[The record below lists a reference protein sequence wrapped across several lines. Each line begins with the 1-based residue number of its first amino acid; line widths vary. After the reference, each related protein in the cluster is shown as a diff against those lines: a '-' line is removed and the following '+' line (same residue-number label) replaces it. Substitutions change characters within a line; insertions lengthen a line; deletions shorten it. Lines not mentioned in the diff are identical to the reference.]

1 MSFCLYNKKN
11 ITRRLED
18 MNFIFSWQKTMSAAL
33 AADNL
38 FSSEKVCRKIYQI
51 LVKRKTSSPVK
62 SQRKRASWRYF
73 FKCTNWET
81 TYQLPFLCTTETK
94 LQVFQFK
101 FLHRKVVTNDFLL
114 KIGKKETDSCSFFT
128 GSPET
133 LTHLFWDCRS
143 TQTFWNNLSQWNSE
157 NRDLTNLNITLFS
170 LALCL
175 GLIDNISSLLLHYF
189 LLIARHYIY
198 SRKLRNTIPMV
209 QVYTQLVID
218 SMEIE
223 KHIALIALTIIS

>member
-1 MSFCLYNKKN
+1 MAKNNVSCTSRWQPVLFRESLQNDLSDFGQKKDFL
-11 ITRRLED
+11 T
-18 MNFIFSWQKTMSAAL
+18 
-33 AADNL
+33 
-38 FSSEKVCRKIYQI
+38 SEKPKKV
-51 LVKRKTSSPVK
+51 
-62 SQRKRASWRYF
+62 ASWRYF

-94 LQVFQFK
+94 VKVFQFK

-175 GLIDNISSLLLHYF
+175 GLIENISSLLLHYF

-223 KHIALIALTIIS
+223 KQIALIALTIIT